1 MNSVAVIRNIP
12 PEKVKWLY
20 KIFADIVYISVMA
33 INKSG
38 RAENILFYIPYY
50 IHYINITSVGTI
62 IYKEHV
68 KLHSYLLNDI
78 KFFYIHLSE
87 LIKIK
92 ESTCM
97 LNTLVVL

>member
-1 MNSVAVIRNIP
+1 
-12 PEKVKWLY
+12 
-20 KIFADIVYISVMA
+20 MA

-38 RAENILFYIPYY
+38 RDKFTAENILFYIPFY

-62 IYKEHV
+62 IYKENV

-78 KFFYIHLSE
+78 KSFTIHLSE

-92 ESTCM
+92 ESTCT
-97 LNTLVVL
+97 LNTTCSLSTFFFFTCAIHGIQAKFSIKTQ